1 MVWLWEGMVNS
12 YFQEIQNLTTTCSRV
27 ILSETYHSLHRLSA
41 NGMKLCGFV
50 GLAHVSIAVDLKSSK
65 NLANRSKSGDKLGS
79 PSQKLTSGIFPF

>member
-1 MVWLWEGMVNS
+1 MLLGYSFGNVPQLNG
-12 YFQEIQNLTTTCSRV
+12 
-27 ILSETYHSLHRLSA
+27 LSA

-50 GLAHVSIAVDLKSSK
+50 GLVNVSITLDLKSSK